1 MEHATPAVIV
11 LILIFVA
18 PVLWAI
24 RSATRGRSF
33 YIRSIPGVRA
43 IEDAIGRSVE
53 LGRPISFST
62 ALTGIGPLFAACLS
76 VLEFVAGK
84 CARFGSKLFV
94 LVGDPESLIFADAT
108 VRSTYRREKRS
119 SQFDPANVRFLS
131 GEQFAFASGYIG
143 TVEREQ
149 MGACFLFGSFAA
161 ESLILAQAG
170 YRAGAIQV
178 AATTDTNQIPFFV
191 TSCDYT
197 LIGEE
202 LYAAGASLSD
212 NPVQR
217 GSIRGQDIAKLV
229 LLLLILS
236 GVLTATY
243 QSVNGSSGKNW
254 VSEILAAPW
263 SKFLG
268 EEGSVEAGAE

>member
-11 LILIFVA
+11 LILLFA
-18 PVLWAI
+18 MPVLIAI
-24 RSATRGRSF
+24 RAASRGRRYF
-33 YIRSIPGVRA
+33 IRSIPGVRA
-43 IEDAIGRSVE
+43 IEDAVGRSVE

-76 VLEFVAGK
+76 VLEFVTGK
-84 CARFGSKLFV
+84 CARYGSKLFV

-108 VRSTYRREKRS
+108 VQNTYRREKRS
-119 SQFDPANVRFLS
+119 SQFDPSNIRFLS
-131 GEQFAFASGYIG
+131 SEQFAFASGYIG

-202 LYAAGASLSD
+202 LYAAGAYLSE

-229 LLLLILS
+229 LLLLIIL
-236 GVLTATY
+236 GVAASSYKSLT
-243 QSVNGSSGKNW
+243 GSEDENI
-254 VSEILAAPW
+254 VSKALAMTWDKA
-263 SKFLG
+263 LG
-268 EEGSVEAGAE
+268 TEVVK

>member
-11 LILIFVA
+11 LALLFVL
-18 PVLWAI
+18 PVLIAI
-24 RSATRGRSF
+24 RSALRGCRYF
-33 YIRSIPGVRA
+33 IRSIPGVRA
-43 IEDAIGRSVE
+43 IEDAVGRSVE

-62 ALTGIGPLFAACLS
+62 AMTGIGPLFAACLS

-108 VRSTYRREKRS
+108 VQNTYRREKRS
-119 SQFDPANVRFLS
+119 SQFDASNIRFLS

-202 LYAAGASLSD
+202 LYAAGAFLSE

-229 LLLLILS
+229 LVLLIVFGIVASTYGSFS
-236 GVLTATY
+236 GNTEENFVSKTLTM
-243 QSVNGSSGKNW
+243 QW
-254 VSEILAAPW
+254 SEL
-263 SKFLG
+263 LG
-268 EEGSVEAGAE
+268 TEVVE